1 MNASPAGQSASA
13 CESIAIRQGSQCS
26 AFEAQIEERSC
37 HLYLYNI
44 KTAYDGLTAHV
55 SMVFVRYML
64 LAVLKRDEEDART
77 IGELFFLTVSEV
89 AEMTYRESLL
99 ILPAAMLTSM

>member
-1 MNASPAGQSASA
+1 MFEDGAKQ
-13 CESIAIRQGSQCS
+13 CETKDSTGCNLFGRRLPFYQHGVRNGGIYSVFSGV
-26 AFEAQIEERSC
+26 IEKLLITTR
-37 HLYLYNI
+37 
-44 KTAYDGLTAHV
+44 
-55 SMVFVRYML
+55 
-64 LAVLKRDEEDART
+64 LAVLKRDKEDART